1 MVAIP
6 IPLPPPPVPASSPTW
21 PEGIPGIDEPIRII
35 GRGAVETW
43 NDIYDFVST
52 TWAGGGSIVDFLSDE
67 TVQVVFPVI
76 EGFVG
81 QAIKGVGSVINDLT
95 QYTVVGNW
103 IADNI
108 MGQAFDWIRQI
119 NEVFGGAIVATI
131 GALEGVIDGWLP
143 MLYDA
148 ILGIPGWVE
157 GYVHDLAIDI
167 ETWAVGHIL
176 NPVLDELQ
184 QTEAAIRADV
194 FSLVDA
200 VAGTLGDMITAV
212 DTDLLAR
219 LGLVAGVAAA
229 ALTFVEG
236 CGKSMCDLF
245 GPATDI
251 GKLFKAFELA
261 GILSLL
267 MEIGDMTEADVVARL
282 RELAG
287 DVSGVVNTF
296 DDVFVGGGG
305 SLVDFGK
312 ALL

>member
-43 NDIYDFVST
+43 NDIYDFVHS

-95 QYTVVGNW
+95 QYTVVANW

-108 MGQAFDWIRQI
+108 LGQAFGFIHDI
-119 NEVFGGAIVATI
+119 NDIFGAAIVALL
-131 GALEGVIDGWLP
+131 GAVEGILDGWLP
-143 MLYDA
+143 ALYDA
-148 ILGIPGWVE
+148 IMGIPGWVE
-157 GYVHDLAIDI
+157 SYVHDLAIDI

-176 NPVLDELQ
+176 NPVLDELL

-200 VAGTLGDMITAV
+200 VAGTLGDMINAV

-236 CGKSMCDLF
+236 CGKSMCDVF
-245 GPATDI
+245 GPSTDI
-251 GKLFKAFELA
+251 GKLFKALQAAELLLVLHELGDMDEAKVQQYLRDLA
-261 GILSLL
+261 GRMGHIIS
-267 MEIGDMTEADVVARL
+267 TV
-282 RELAG
+282 
-287 DVSGVVNTF
+287 

-305 SLVDFGK
+305 TLRDIAGALV
-312 ALL
+312 